1 MIDGEA
7 AIRVSIV
14 GDAEVTAGLDNGGLQ
29 GLGVR
34 RTRVEVDVAPIRGRV
49 DDGDLRAELTEHGR
63 TQLGSSTVRA
73 VDRDL
78 HAAQIGAN
86 RLDEVRN
93 VGVLRPRVVCIDLTD
108 GVAGGTIPLGVHERL
123 DLVLH
128 RVGQLVAAVPKELD
142 AIVGHRIVRGGDH
155 DAQIH
160 GVLRGRQ
167 VRDRGRR
174 NDADASHVHAGARQ
188 ARREGVVEE
197 LARNTGVAANDR
209 AGLGAVRTQ
218 GAAELAGSGLAELQ
232 REVRSDVNVRQS
244 SHAIRAE
251 HPGHSLSVQW
261 VIRLH

>member
-14 GDAEVTAGLDNGGLQ
+14 GDTKVAAGLDNGSLQ

-34 RTRVEVDVAPIRGRV
+34 GTRVQVDVAAVGGRV
-49 DDGDLRAELTEHGR
+49 DDGNVRTELTEHGR

-78 HAAQIGAN
+78 HAAQIGAD
-86 RLDEVRN
+86 RLNEVRD
-93 VGVLRPRVVCIDLTD
+93 VGVLRPRVVGVDLTD
-108 GVAGGTIPLGVHERL
+108 GVAGGTIPVGVHERL

-128 RVGQLVAAVPKELD
+128 RVGQLVAAVRKELD
-142 AIVGHRIVRGGDH
+142 AIVGHRVVRRGDH

-174 NDADASHVHAGARQ
+174 NNADASHVHAGARQ

-209 AGLGAVRTQ
+209 ARLGAVRTQ

-251 HPGHSLSVQW
+251 HPGHGFSVQW

>member
-1 MIDGEA
+1 MVDGEA
-7 AIRVSIV
+7 AIRVSVV
-14 GDAEVTAGLDNGGLQ
+14 GDTKVAAGVNDSGLQ

-34 RTRVEVDVAPIRGRV
+34 GTRVQVDVAAVGGRV
-49 DDGDLRAELTEHGR
+49 DDGDVRAELPEHGR
-63 TQLGSSTVRA
+63 SQLGSSTVRA

-78 HAAQIGAN
+78 HAAQIGAD
-86 RLDEVRN
+86 RLDEVRD
-93 VGVLRPRVVCIDLTD
+93 VGVLGPCVISVDLTD
-108 GVAGGTIPLGVHERL
+108 GVAGRTIPLGVHERL

-128 RVGQLVAAVPKELD
+128 GIGQLVAAVRKELD
-142 AIVGHRIVRGGDH
+142 AIVGHGVVRRRDH

-174 NDADASHVHAGARQ
+174 NDADASHVHTGARQ
-188 ARREGVVEE
+188 ARREGMVEE
-197 LARNTGVAANDR
+197 LARNTGVAADDR
-209 AGLGAVRTQ
+209 AGLRAVRTQ

-232 REVRSDVNVRQS
+232 RKIRSDVNVRQS

-261 VIRLH
+261 VLRLH